1 MVAPRRFLP
10 SISLLTAFE
19 AAARTENFTAAAEE
33 LSLTQGA
40 VSRQIQAL
48 EDQLGVPLFRRERKR
63 VYLTAAGHAYARDIR
78 EALKLIA
85 RASLTVQANPEGGTL
100 NLAILPTFGTRWLAP
115 RLNDFLAKNPG
126 VSVNLSTRILPFD
139 LAAEHFDAAIQYGP
153 GTAANTDSIKL
164 LEEALLPVA
173 APDLKERLNV
183 HTPADVA
190 KAPLLH
196 IETRPK
202 AWQLWLKEQGISA
215 TPGGGMLFDQ
225 FSTIAQA
232 AVHGVGFALLP
243 GFLIERELKEGRLV
257 VAFDRPL
264 YGIGGYY
271 LAWPR
276 DKSDYPPL
284 VRFRDWITQEIA
296 VWNRSREADP
306 VEG

>member
-10 SISLLTAFE
+10 SISLLSAFE

-48 EDQLGVPLFRRERKR
+48 EEQLGVPLFRRERKR
-63 VYLTAAGHAYARDIR
+63 VHLTAAGQAYAREIR
-78 EALKLIA
+78 EALKMIA
-85 RASLTVQANPEGGTL
+85 RASLTVQSNPEGGTL

-115 RLNDFLAKNPG
+115 RLNEFLAANPG

-139 LAAEHFDAAIQYGP
+139 LNAEHFDAAIQYGP
-153 GTAANTDSIKL
+153 GTVADTENIKL
-164 LEEALLPVA
+164 LEEALIPVA
-173 APDLKERLNV
+173 APNLKDRLNIKS
-183 HTPADVA
+183 PADVA
-190 KAPLLH
+190 SAPLLH

-202 AWQLWLKEQGISA
+202 AWQLWFDEQGITA

-243 GFLIERELKEGRLV
+243 RFLIEQELTEGRLTI
-257 VAFDRPL
+257 AFDRPL

-271 LAWPR
+271 LVWPK
-276 DKSDYPPL
+276 DKRDYPPL
-284 VRFRDWITQEIA
+284 VHFRDWIIEEIEA
-296 VWNRSREADP
+296 WQKSRNQDR
-306 VEG
+306 